1 MVPALNSVRENPEF
15 KTKVEV
21 NEFAKQLD
29 YIRFVPPIP
38 GVNDV
43 MPEYQ
48 AAVSSG
54 MTGKKDIAAALS
66 EAAGRADKILAAN
79 QKKYQQ

>member
-1 MVPALNSVRENPEF
+1 
-15 KTKVEV
+15 
-21 NEFAKQLD
+21 
-29 YIRFVPPIP
+29 
-38 GVNDV
+38 

-66 EAAGRADKILAAN
+66 EAAGRANKILAAN

>member
-1 MVPALNSVRENPEF
+1 M
-15 KTKVEV
+15 
-21 NEFAKQLD
+21 NEFAKELD
-29 YIRFVPPIP
+29 YIHFVPPIP

-43 MPEYQ
+43 MPEWE
-48 AAVSSG
+48 AAVSSA
-54 MTGKKDIAAALS
+54 MLGKKEIATALS